1 MWSGL
6 LPPGLNESDVDF
18 SSDEGEEPHSSFAK
32 EDAKEDTERV
42 RLSEFQ
48 INGPESDAIS
58 EPVLLSVTD
67 GESESQTCPSGI
79 SLNMWNKFLALQ
91 KKNHEMKTQANQGNK
106 GRKRKRHRK
115 EKQKKNNEMTKRYN
129 QVNVMIRVSS
139 WQMKTN
145 GKNLHSTL
153 ESMIDLNHLW
163 IAGLH
168 KRYQMNC
175 TWIERLLCFRDSIH
189 ACFLSGFVFY
199 YHERQKT
206 SYALSGLE
214 LSIEKSVAEGDIDK
228 AEELSDR
235 LATREL
241 GVKIAKAAACRNFVK
256 AKQEAEAAQEA
267 QKKKKLA
274 WGFEAKKRWETK
286 SNMGYM

>member
-6 LPPGLNESDVDF
+6 LPPGLNESDVDL
-18 SSDEGEEPHSSFAK
+18 SSDDGEESRSSFSKA
-32 EDAKEDTERV
+32 DAKEDTETV
-42 RLSEFQ
+42 HLSEFRGD
-48 INGPESDAIS
+48 GPESGAPS

-67 GESESQTCPSGI
+67 GEDKSQTCPSGV
-79 SLNMWNKFLALQ
+79 SLDMWNKFLELQ
-91 KKNHEMKTQANQGNK
+91 KKNREMKTQANQGNQR
-106 GRKRKRHRK
+106 RKRKRHRK
-115 EKQKKNNEMTKRYN
+115 EKQKKNDEVTKSQQLANEDKWKELTQYFGINDRFESP
-129 QVNVMIRVSS
+129 V
-139 WQMKTN
+139 
-145 GKNLHSTL
+145 HSR
-153 ESMIDLNHLW
+153 
-163 IAGLH
+163 AP
-168 KRYQMNC
+168 
-175 TWIERLLCFRDSIH
+175 
-189 ACFLSGFVFY
+189 
-199 YHERQKT
+199 QK
-206 SYALSGLE
+206 SGLE

-267 QKKKKLA
+267 RKKKKLA